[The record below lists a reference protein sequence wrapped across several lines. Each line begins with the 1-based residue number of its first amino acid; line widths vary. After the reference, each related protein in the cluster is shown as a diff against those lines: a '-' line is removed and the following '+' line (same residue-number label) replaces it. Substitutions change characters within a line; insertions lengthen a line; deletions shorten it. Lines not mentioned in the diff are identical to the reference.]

1 MDLLEAED
9 LSEDIFKT
17 VLKLIQKTKGK
28 ETVIEIN
35 NLQTNK
41 DGFSNDIEM
50 FHLTYSQ
57 GGENFSQG
65 VVFKKFNESVEFN
78 KELNILKSKAL
89 NRCIYVPNVY
99 FEDKEKRIIL
109 MEQVEGVTLDK
120 YYLASP
126 GDMSMAF
133 QKFGATLAHIHLIEV
148 NTVPDYF
155 TENNLRQKD
164 YFSFYIESLKNRVK
178 KFEDPVYINIL
189 ESIEEMFKVVT
200 FTEVL
205 NHGDYH
211 FWNTIITDDS
221 TLYILDWEKAFL
233 GDHRYDIANT
243 LILGYSWFGTNF
255 KEPMLDAYQKIT
267 NKKIEHLECF
277 EALISFD
284 SFTKMVSLIQGGDD
298 SHIRERSFE
307 WLKRRY
313 ELFVR
318 YNGKRINKAEEYL
331 FSKGL
336 SLTI

>member
-1 MDLLEAED
+1 MDILEVED

-17 VLKLIQKTKGK
+17 VEQLIQKNKGK

-41 DGFSNDIEM
+41 DGFSNDITM

-65 VVFKKFNESVEFN
+65 VVLKKFNRNVKFN
-78 KELNILKSKAL
+78 KELNILKSKPI
-89 NRCIYVPNVY
+89 NTCINVPNVY
-99 FEDKEKRIIL
+99 FEDKEKGIML

-126 GDMSMAF
+126 EDMGIAF
-133 QKFGATLAHIHLIEV
+133 RKFGVTLAHIHSIDI
-148 NTVPDYF
+148 NTVRDF
-155 TENNLRQKD
+155 ITDNDLKQKD
-164 YFSFYIESLKNRVK
+164 YISFYIESLKNRVK
-178 KFEDPVYINIL
+178 KFEDPTYINIL
-189 ESIEEMFKVVT
+189 ENIAKMFKVVT

-211 FWNTIITDDS
+211 FWNIIITDES
-221 TLYILDWEKAFL
+221 TLYILDWEKAL
-233 GDHRYDIANT
+233 IGDHRYDIANT
-243 LILGYSWFGTNF
+243 LILGYSWFGINF
-255 KEPMLDAYQKIT
+255 KEPMLDAYQYIT

-277 EALISFD
+277 EALLSFD
-284 SFTKMVSLIQGGDD
+284 SFTKMVPIIQGADD
-298 SHIRERSFE
+298 SHIRDRSFE

-318 YNGKRINKAEEYL
+318 HNGKRINKAEEYL